1 MPRKKNSGRQ
11 AVVGRY
17 FRGLPVVDATEPL
30 RVMINSADK
39 QKARRLD
46 PNNCV
51 FAQAC
56 RRLYDSHAVL
66 VLRRTAYVELPDSRG
81 RRVVNKFVISSQT
94 KDLIALF
101 DKTGEAPEGG
111 FVFLAPSPSKT
122 MDAHRKYNEK
132 YRREIGNGHR
142 TVTRTNK
149 KNAKYERTMVGVRD
163 GRGKLGI
170 NYAFS

>member
-1 MPRKKNSGRQ
+1 MAKGNKGRQ

-17 FRGLPVVDATEPL
+17 FRGLPVIDATESL
-30 RVMINSADK
+30 RVVINRADIA
-39 QKARRLD
+39 KARKLD

-66 VLRRTAYVELPDSRG
+66 VLRRTAYVELPDDNG
-81 RRVVNKFVISSQT
+81 RRTVNRFVLSDETNGKIVR
-94 KDLIALF
+94 F

-111 FVFLAPSPSKT
+111 FLFNAPSKSNT
-122 MDAHRKYNEK
+122 MDAKAKYGK
-132 YRREIGNGHR
+132 AYDRAVRNGSHKVKA
-142 TVTRTNK
+142 TGKPNK
-149 KNAKYERTMVGVRD
+149 KALRAMIGVRD

-170 NYAFS
+170 NYAF